1 MFDLDELVKATNGF
15 SCMLKVRKGGFGSVY
30 RAFFCSTGSW
40 SSSLLS
46 ASTITA
52 SRDFWRNLRL
62 QTTWTS
68 RGLLN
73 LTCLSVTDMMKGKT
87 PEDIHEKFNIKNDFT
102 AEEEEE
108 VMRE

>member
-30 RAFFCSTGSW
+30 RAFCSTGSR

-52 SRDFWRNLRL
+52 FRDFWRNLRL
-62 QTTWTS
+62 H
-68 RGLLN
+68 LLLLCN
-73 LTCLSVTDMMKGKT
+73 QL
-87 PEDIHEKFNIKNDFT
+87 
-102 AEEEEE
+102 
-108 VMRE
+108 